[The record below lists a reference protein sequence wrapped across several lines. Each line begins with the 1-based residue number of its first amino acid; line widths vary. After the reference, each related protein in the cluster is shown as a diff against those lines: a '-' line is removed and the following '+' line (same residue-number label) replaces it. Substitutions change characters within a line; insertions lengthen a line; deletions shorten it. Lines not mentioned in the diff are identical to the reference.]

1 MGSVERD
8 GKDLLELALVGLGW
22 LCLAWVEEYVKG

>member
-22 LCLAWVEEYVKG
+22 LWLAWVEKDVKG

>member
-1 MGSVERD
+1 MGNIERD

-22 LCLAWVEEYVKG
+22 HWLALVGLG

>member
-22 LCLAWVEEYVKG
+22 HWLALVEKDVKC